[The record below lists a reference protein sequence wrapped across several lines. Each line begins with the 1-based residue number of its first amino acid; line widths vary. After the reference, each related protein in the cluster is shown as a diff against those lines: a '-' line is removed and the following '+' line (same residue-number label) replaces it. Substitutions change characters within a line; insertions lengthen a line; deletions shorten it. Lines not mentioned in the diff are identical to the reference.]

1 MEKVTTILFLCISL
15 AEISAQT
22 TQIIPSDSVKVN
34 QEKKSDLLTS
44 SVKKNTTIEIVKP
57 DINTQSVQYPR
68 DNNSVFLNPGKQN
81 NAVNPKD
88 YMIRGALNFVPK
100 VKIKL

>member
-1 MEKVTTILFLCISL
+1 MKKVTTFVFLCISL

-22 TQIIPSDSVKVN
+22 SQKIPSDSVKMN
-34 QEKKSDLLTS
+34 QEKKSDLLAS
-44 SVKKNTTIEIVKP
+44 YVKKNTTIEIVKS
-57 DINTQSVQYPR
+57 DINIQIMQYSR

-81 NAVNPKD
+81 NAVNPRD